1 MKIESPV
8 RLDDQTLSELRTL
21 QLEGVDIDSELLS
34 DLSYQLNN
42 QE

>member
-1 MKIESPV
+1 MKIELV
-8 RLDDQTLSELRTL
+8 RLDDNTLSELRTL

-34 DLSYQLNN
+34 ELSYQLNN